1 MTWFAS
7 GIATAKFFHQ
17 LLSHRKIARMI
28 AAGAN
33 TSLLVVLLALQGHQL
48 FLVTG
53 FQAPAA
59 RNGRRIAASSV
70 IEMAQG
76 QQDEQQR
83 KSVLGGRT
91 TVVTTTTAE
100 AMDHTPV
107 VPQDTLFSSSS
118 MQIATNSKDDGLD
131 KKDAADDANKEEEKD
146 PTKKML
152 QQIKDSGLAGV
163 ISYALWELGFW
174 SVSIPLTIIAYQEVT
189 GHWPDLQNPD
199 DIAKLS
205 AEAFAF
211 VNFARFA
218 VPLRIGTCYSHS

>member
-1 MTWFAS
+1 
-7 GIATAKFFHQ
+7 
-17 LLSHRKIARMI
+17 MI

-33 TSLLVVLLALQGHQL
+33 TCLLLVALLALQSHQL
-48 FLVTG
+48 FLVEG
-53 FQAPAA
+53 FHAPVA
-59 RNGRRIAASSV
+59 RNNGHRFAASSV
-70 IEMAQG
+70 IRMAQG
-76 QQDEQQR
+76 QEEQQR
-83 KSVLGGRT
+83 KS
-91 TVVTTTTAE
+91 TVVSTTTAD

-107 VPQDTLFSSSS
+107 VPQDTISSSSSS
-118 MQIATNSKDDGLD
+118 MPIATKVAI
-131 KKDAADDANKEEEKD
+131 AADDDDENKDEEKD

-174 SVSIPLTIIAYQEVT
+174 SVSIPLTIVAYQEVT

-218 VPLRIGTCYSHS
+218 VPLRIGTYYSHS